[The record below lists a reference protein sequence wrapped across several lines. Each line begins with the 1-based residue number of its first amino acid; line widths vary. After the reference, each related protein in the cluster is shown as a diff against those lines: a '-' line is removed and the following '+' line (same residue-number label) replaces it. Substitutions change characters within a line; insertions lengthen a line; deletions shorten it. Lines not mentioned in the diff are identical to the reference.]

1 MSLGLAL
8 YVSDHPRGHPR
19 CRWSQR
25 RQLGAPCSGRSSGRS
40 AAHQL
45 SAAGTVVA
53 LHLHSSVS
61 EPLGAARAEGL
72 PTSFCRKGKVSHG
85 ESRLLRTQPFSG
97 PEARAE
103 NAPFTPSQRAFSPL
117 NTGFET
123 CRRCLQTSW
132 GMACTQNVFTRCG
145 LVVKALVLEILH
157 HTNTHLSPAPLPSS
171 CSCHLAR
178 VMQDMFCVITYVK
191 CTCKRAW
198 FWFYI

>member
-1 MSLGLAL
+1 MGKAVCSGHSPSLGRKPGLKTL
-8 YVSDHPRGHPR
+8 PSLHP
-19 CRWSQR
+19 S
-25 RQLGAPCSGRSSGRS
+25 
-40 AAHQL
+40 
-45 SAAGTVVA
+45 
-53 LHLHSSVS
+53 
-61 EPLGAARAEGL
+61 
-72 PTSFCRKGKVSHG
+72 
-85 ESRLLRTQPFSG
+85 
-97 PEARAE
+97 
-103 NAPFTPSQRAFSPL
+103 RAFSPL

-157 HTNTHLSPAPLPSS
+157 HTPDTHLSPAPLPRTS